1 MAINNPYVPGDPF
14 SYDLKWLVRKVKE
27 LITVTQDFDEKVE
40 QAVEE
45 YIDNLQIPTDYIN
58 VMEPRHGLQPV
69 VGDGV
74 TDDTIAFK
82 AIISYCIAQS
92 KPLYIPQ
99 FCNVLI
105 TDDVKM
111 LDMPNL
117 ILQGTISGDPA
128 LEVQISYDAQ
138 TTDAITW
145 DIGTIDGPTL
155 KLMGAKN
162 ATIRVQ
168 KATELELYADGSMP
182 KYYSFAYNTLLLGNI
197 QKLEFSSVSGGWIN
211 ENVFLNGRMA
221 TFVMDGDY
229 AHNNNIFYRPTFET
243 VTFDLIKG
251 SSNYFYDVRLEGTN
265 NIHFHEYATGN
276 VMTRTWLST
285 SPTVNNDLTP
295 YTDDNGTNIIVLS
308 TSAFNRYERIEMNK
322 HNWNFNDVR
331 YLYPSGNGLY
341 IQAWRPDP
349 IIETELIPIDKGA
362 MLILDSDQPY
372 WRVRAFIYDHLKNL
386 ITIEPLTAPL
396 YGGAVPWDSNNNCY
410 ATSSNTQTYFQL
422 GLCAKKYAVDTGAR
436 YVKFEVRSGD
446 STGVFEHL
454 NVTILTSKTVF
465 DNSRPY
471 FAFNK
476 KTGPAAPTA
485 GDWEQGD
492 LVYNNNPSPGAPLG
506 WICTAAGTPGTWK
519 QIGTIAT

>member
-82 AIISYCIAQS
+82 AIISYCLAQS

-105 TDDVKM
+105 TDDIKM

-145 DIGTIDGPTL
+145 DVGTIDGPTL

-182 KYYSFAYNTLLLGNI
+182 KYYSCAYNTLLLGNI
-197 QKLEFSSVSGGWIN
+197 QKLEFASVSGGWIN
-211 ENVFLNGRMA
+211 ENVFLNGRMT

-229 AHNNNIFYRPTFET
+229 VHNNNIFYRPTFET
-243 VTFDLIKG
+243 ATFDIIKG
-251 SSNYFYDVRLEGTN
+251 SSNYFYDVRLEGSNT
-265 NIHFHEYATGN
+265 IHFHEYATSN

-285 SPTVNNDLTP
+285 TPTVSLIDTP
-295 YTDDNGTNIIVLS
+295 YTDDNGTNLIIIS
-308 TSAFNRYERIEMNK
+308 TSAFNNYDCLEITKRSLGLDYRYFYK
-322 HNWNFNDVR
+322 TAT
-331 YLYPSGNGLY
+331 GLHATGSY
-341 IQAWRPDP
+341 KEIAQTD
-349 IIETELIPIDKGA
+349 LIPIDKGVCFR
-362 MLILDSDQPY
+362 IFSDANI
-372 WRVRAFIYDHLKNL
+372 WRCYVQIYDYLGNR
-386 ITIEPLTAPL
+386 ITTPPGTSPL
-396 YGGAVPWDSNNNCY
+396 YLGSMSWDNVGQSY
-410 ATSSNTQTYFQL
+410 YLGSNTQDFTRGFCRY
-422 GLCAKKYAVDTGAR
+422 KYGVDTGVA
-436 YVKFEVRSGD
+436 YIKIGVTNANSAGD
-446 STGVFEHL
+446 FSYL
-454 NVTILTSKTVF
+454 NLWLLTSKLKFTTSQF
-465 DNSRPY
+465 KLLQN
-471 FAFNK
+471 FN
-476 KTGPAAPTA
+476 TLNAAPTVQTGEVGDILFANPPTA
-485 GDWEQGD
+485 GG
-492 LVYNNNPSPGAPLG
+492 PLG

-519 QIGTIAT
+519 QIGTISS